1 MDRAVSQASYVAA
14 VAAAQGVMSFT
25 DPSIKVDGKWGS
37 FTQGAYDKQN
47 SAQRAQIDKLVAAV
61 TNGATV
67 NDLRAFRDA
76 ERSQGSK
83 ARSVSMQLS
92 DKNASIR
99 ELVKAIAQE
108 QGVPVATAMKIAHL
122 ESRFNPAAKSPTGAA
137 GVFQMT
143 GVAIKDV
150 NEKFKT
156 NYTKQDMY
164 DPVKGI
170 TAGLQYMKIVS
181 RYMGIPLTDTVKIY
195 MGFNIG
201 VGSAR
206 KVLSGNP
213 ELAAKEIAQQAYGK
227 PAVYAANL
235 TNAVN
240 AAPMA

>member
-1 MDRAVSQASYVAA
+1 MARAVSQASYVAA
-14 VAAAQGVMSFT
+14 VAAAQGVMSFS
-25 DPSIKVDGKWGS
+25 DPSIKVDGKWGR
-37 FTQGAYDKQN
+37 FTQSAYDKQ
-47 SAQRAQIDKLVAAV
+47 STAQKMQIDKLIAAV
-61 TNGATV
+61 TNGANV
-67 NDLRAFRDA
+67 GDLRAFRDA
-76 ERSQGSK
+76 ERNQGTK
-83 ARSVSMQLS
+83 AKVISMQLS

-99 ELVKAIAQE
+99 EMVKAIAQM
-108 QGVPVATAMKIAHL
+108 QGIPVATAMKIAHL
-122 ESRFNPAAKSPTGAA
+122 ESRFNPAATSPTGAA

-143 GVAIKDV
+143 GIAIKDV

-181 RYMGIPLTDTVKIY
+181 RYMGVPLTDTVKIY

-201 VGSAR
+201 VGSAQ

-213 ELAAKEIAQQAYGK
+213 EGAAKEINQQAYGK

-240 AAPMA
+240 AAPLA

>member
-1 MDRAVSQASYVAA
+1 MARAVSQASYVAA
-14 VAAAQGVMSFT
+14 VAAAQGVMSFS
-25 DPSIKVDGKWGS
+25 DPSIKVDGKWGR
-37 FTQGAYDKQN
+37 FTQGAYDKQ
-47 SAQRAQIDKLVAAV
+47 SPSQKAQIDKLVAAV

-67 NDLRAFRDA
+67 KDLQAYREGEKA
-76 ERSQGSK
+76 QGLKSK
-83 ARSVSMQLS
+83 AISMQLS

-99 ELVKAIAQE
+99 EMVKAIAQE

-122 ESRFNPAAKSPTGAA
+122 ESRFNPAATSPTGAA

-143 GVAIKDV
+143 GIAIKDV
-150 NEKFKT
+150 NNTFKT

-181 RYMGIPLTDTVKIY
+181 RYMGVPLSDVVKIY

-213 ELAAKEIAQQAYGK
+213 EGAAKEINQQAYGK

-240 AAPMA
+240 AAPLA